1 MRSSGS
7 FWGSGSDSVIRNM
20 AGRKGMGGNKR
31 KITQGIYGD
40 RFPYMGNAISGEKKQ
55 ERKSDRRDVN
65 GHKEGT

>member
-1 MRSSGS
+1 MRSSGI

-31 KITQGIYGD
+31 KITQGIY
-40 RFPYMGNAISGEKKQ
+40 MGNAISGEEKQ